1 MRIRPVGTDALLLE
15 CADAAEVEA
24 WRAELWR
31 RRDSGELVATEI
43 VPAARTVLLDGVT
56 GAATAAGRIGGWTPA
71 PADPTRPTTEIAV
84 PTWYDGPD
92 LADVAAGWGVDTA
105 EAVRR
110 ISGAE
115 LRVAFCGFAP
125 GFAYLTGLP
134 EQWAVSR
141 LPSPRPRVPA
151 GSVALAGPY
160 AGIYPSESPG
170 GWRLVGRTEMSLF
183 DVDRDPPA
191 RLVPGVRVRL
201 VDATSRAAEGR
212 PAEGG
217 PAGGDAA

>member
-1 MRIRPVGTDALLLE
+1 MRIRLVGARALLLE
-15 CADAAEVEA
+15 CADTAEVEA

-31 RRDSGELVATEI
+31 RRHDGELTAVEI
-43 VPAARTVLLDGVT
+43 VPAARTVLVDGIPDP
-56 GAATAAGRIGGWTPA
+56 AAAASRIRQWTPA
-71 PADPTRPTTEIAV
+71 PAEAAEDGTELEIPTH
-84 PTWYDGPD
+84 YDGAD
-92 LADVAAGWGVDTA
+92 LADVAAGWGVSVP

-110 ISGAE
+110 ISGTE

-134 EQWAVSR
+134 ESWSVPR
-141 LPSPRPRVPA
+141 LATPRPRVPA

-170 GWRLVGRTEMSLF
+170 GWRLVGRTDVTLF
-183 DVDRDPPA
+183 DVHRDPPA

-201 VDATSRAAEGR
+201 VDVADPDGSRHR
-212 PAEGG
+212 GG
-217 PAGGDAA
+217 SR